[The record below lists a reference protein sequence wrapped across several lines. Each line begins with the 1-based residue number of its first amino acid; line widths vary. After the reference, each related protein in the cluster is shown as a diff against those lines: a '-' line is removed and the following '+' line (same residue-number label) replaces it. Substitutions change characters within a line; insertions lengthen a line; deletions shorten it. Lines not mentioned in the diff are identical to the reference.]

1 MEAAHRK
8 NLRLSRQKI
17 VDDLD
22 VSDVIDHLLE
32 NSIVDEEDYQR
43 ILAEK
48 TRKARARSLLDL
60 LAVRGPRAYPVFV
73 AALQESYSW
82 LAAGLEVGT
91 GCGGEEADSN
101 DRGGEELVALLTR
114 GGVPHPPAL
123 HIPRTRELQAVRAG
137 LAQLQPNRFL
147 TLHGMPGSGKSVL
160 AAESVRDPQLTLNNF
175 PGGVFWFKVFKYLS
189 LQVHVYRSCAVLAC
203 FSCTLDL
210 ILRCN

>member
-73 AALQESYSW
+73 AALQESYCW

-91 GCGGEEADSN
+91 GYGGEEADSN

-114 GGVPHPPAL
+114 GGVPHPPRTPHPPHQGAAGGAGR
-123 HIPRTRELQAVRAG
+123 PRPAAAKQVSHSSRHAG
-137 LAQLQPNRFL
+137 LWQVRPCRRIRQRSSTNTQQL
-147 TLHGMPGSGKSVL
+147 PG
-160 AAESVRDPQLTLNNF
+160 R
-175 PGGVFWFKVFKYLS
+175 S
-189 LQVHVYRSCAVLAC
+189 LLVQSIQIYIFASTCVQELRSTSML
-203 FSCTLDL
+203 FMYS
-210 ILRCN
+210 